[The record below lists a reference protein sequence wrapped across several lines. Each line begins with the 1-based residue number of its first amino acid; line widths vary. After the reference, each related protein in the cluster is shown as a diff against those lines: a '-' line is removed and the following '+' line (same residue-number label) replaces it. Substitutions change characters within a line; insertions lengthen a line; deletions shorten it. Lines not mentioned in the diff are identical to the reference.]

1 MLDMLPSQT
10 KYVMSRYEENDAEDL
25 CGFVLLNRKMNRWVE
40 RKQGRLEAWSGV
52 GMGME

>member
-25 CGFVLLNRKMNRWVE
+25 CGFDIVE
-40 RKQGRLEAWSGV
+40 QKDE
-52 GMGME
+52 